1 MPAGLRGDHRLLNT
15 RQKLLRLGQRQ
26 PQMRDIAKVAGR
38 PDLHD
43 AIPGPGL
50 SVSVSTNRKTHPIR
64 DLPAGNGPTGHIACV
79 LIPRLSGHSPSARH
93 ARYDAR
99 RIGHCHL
106 RRPPHVGAAVV
117 ESTSMSA
124 PWKPESAGRFQPFF
138 HRISWTLVAPFM
150 DCDGATRG
158 NPLDSDGPS

>member
-1 MPAGLRGDHRLLNT
+1 MLVGLRGDHRLLHA
-15 RQKLLRLGQRQ
+15 RQELLRLGQRQ

-79 LIPRLSGHSPSARH
+79 LIPPLSGHSRQPSAKPLKSLDFLTVTFGTSGTRT
-93 ARYDAR
+93 
-99 RIGHCHL
+99 
-106 RRPPHVGAAVV
+106 PKS
-117 ESTSMSA
+117 ESD
-124 PWKPESAGRFQPFF
+124 P
-138 HRISWTLVAPFM
+138 
-150 DCDGATRG
+150 
-158 NPLDSDGPS
+158 N

>member
-79 LIPRLSGHSPSARH
+79 LIPSLSGHSLAGRRCPPACPH
-93 ARYDAR
+93 GWAR
-99 RIGHCHL
+99 RAGGPVL
-106 RRPPHVGAAVV
+106 VVTLAARLTLTLSNADRPLIPVGEMPA
-117 ESTSMSA
+117 
-124 PWKPESAGRFQPFF
+124 
-138 HRISWTLVAPFM
+138 
-150 DCDGATRG
+150 
-158 NPLDSDGPS
+158 